1 MAKFKVIAV
10 VTLYAGTIGLNKA
23 QAEPRMH
30 CLQPAEKGKNLYD
43 IVEPVSFKV
52 GEVIDIP
59 GVPDKALAQRLEPV
73 GKAAEKLMASTDEPP
88 PKKDEEPP
96 AGGAPTDGNATT
108 DDTASEDGATTEGE
122 TNGQ

>member
-10 VTLYAGTIGLNKA
+10 VTLYAGTIGLNEA

-43 IVEPVSFKV
+43 IVEPISFKV

-88 PKKDEEPP
+88 
-96 AGGAPTDGNATT
+96 AGGAPTDGNANT
-108 DDTASEDGATTEGE
+108 DDTAPEDGATTEGE